1 MKVDDICEAIT
12 EPGSHAESIGL
23 TFLRYTGP
31 FLPLPADV
39 HIDLADA
46 EAVYEDDDSIYT
58 YPLDG
63 ESVIVHD
70 EKPRSTISIADGKDS
85 KVPNQKTEQTPST
98 PKRGRMKFKKWFK
111 LGKKN
116 ASKAE

>member
-12 EPGSHAESIGL
+12 DPGSQAESIGL

-39 HIDLADA
+39 HIELADT
-46 EAVYEDDDSIYT
+46 EAVYEDEDSIYT
-58 YPLDG
+58 YPPEG
-63 ESVIVHD
+63 ESVMVRD
-70 EKPRSTISIADGKDS
+70 ETPRSTISIADGKNS
-85 KVPNQKTEQTPST
+85 KVSSQKTEQMPSA